1 MVVEFL
7 WDILGPF
14 LGQDWGRVAGNMPQ
28 IMVAGLASGF
38 QYALIA
44 FGFVL
49 IYRATEAVN
58 FAQGDIMMV
67 AMFVA
72 LGFQA
77 VGLPWYLML
86 LATVIVVA
94 GFGALLD
101 LGIFRHMAGQS
112 PLATVI
118 ITIAIGF
125 VLRLGMDVAVYSI
138 PGSLPREE
146 TLKPPQLGET
156 IDMGSAVIAP
166 YSLLVIGGGL
176 LVVMG
181 LFYLLSRTRLGI
193 AIQAAS
199 QNQLAAYYQGINVRH
214 LGTLV
219 WAIAAGVSAFAGVMF
234 AMDPLKTFNSSVGL
248 SLTGGIMAYAAA
260 VIGGLGSLRGA
271 VIAALMLGVVD
282 NLVKSLVGVHPLISA
297 NAGLIFLL
305 IMIIFKPKGLF
316 PQTAS
321 KKV

>member
-1 MVVEFL
+1 MEFI
-7 WDILGPF
+7 WEILSPF
-14 LGQDWGRVAGNMPQ
+14 FTQDWLRVASNLPQ
-28 IMVAGLASGF
+28 IVTAGLATGF

-49 IYRATEAVN
+49 IYRATETVN

-67 AMFVA
+67 AMFVG

-77 VGLPWYLML
+77 LGLPWYLML
-86 LATVIVVA
+86 LATLIVIA

-101 LGIFRHMAGQS
+101 LAIFRHMAGQS

-125 VLRLGMDVAVYSI
+125 VLRLGTDVVVYFV
-138 PGSLPREE
+138 PGKLPKEE
-146 TLKPPQLGET
+146 TLSPPPLGAP
-156 IDMGSAVIAP
+156 IDVGLAVINP
-166 YSLLVIGGGL
+166 YAFLVIGGGL
-176 LVVMG
+176 IVLMG
-181 LFYLLSRTRLGI
+181 LFFLLSRTRMGI

-199 QNQLAAYYQGINVRH
+199 QNQLAAYYQGINVRQ
-214 LGTLV
+214 LNTLV
-219 WAIAAGVSAFAGVMF
+219 WAVAGSVSAFAGVLF
-234 AMDPLKTFNSSVGL
+234 AMDPLKNFNSSVGL

-271 VIAALMLGVVD
+271 VIAALLLGVVD
-282 NLVKSLVGVHPLISA
+282 NFIKSLAGVHPLISA

-305 IMIIFKPKGLF
+305 LMIVFRPKGLF